1 MIQLLSSLCCFMC
14 LSFQSSCI
22 AFAPMNFSAY
32 VSLFESVFSIGKSS
46 TAGWMSLMGL
56 LVLDGKVT
64 RSVSMHYVCKRG
76 WLAKCE
82 NTLWFGIYRTS
93 RDCHHSSTSH
103 HNPVYNHCW
112 ARAHHYSFPTKTTR
126 PSLQPTRPWVPPV
139 HPTRRS
145 HRPQPTA
152 RSDQDAPDIC
162 EGNFD
167 TVTVLRGEMFVFK
180 VNNTD
185 LQ

>member
-1 MIQLLSSLCCFMC
+1 MISLGFATFMIVILTLLFYVLEFSVQLHWLRTNEFLSVCVFVWVC
-14 LSFQSSCI
+14 
-22 AFAPMNFSAY
+22 
-32 VSLFESVFSIGKSS
+32 FSIGKSS

-112 ARAHHYSFPTKTTR
+112 ARAHHYSFPTENNQTLSATHQALGASG
-126 PSLQPTRPWVPPV
+126 PPHQEVP
-139 HPTRRS
+139 
-145 HRPQPTA
+145 
-152 RSDQDAPDIC
+152 
-162 EGNFD
+162 
-167 TVTVLRGEMFVFK
+167 
-180 VNNTD
+180 
-185 LQ
+185 

>member
-1 MIQLLSSLCCFMC
+1 MQISHYPMISLGFATFMIQLLSSLCCFMC

-22 AFAPMNFSAY
+22 DFAPMNFSAY

-112 ARAHHYSFPTKTTR
+112 ARAHHYSFPTENNQTLSATHQALGASG
-126 PSLQPTRPWVPPV
+126 PPHQEVP
-139 HPTRRS
+139 
-145 HRPQPTA
+145 
-152 RSDQDAPDIC
+152 
-162 EGNFD
+162 
-167 TVTVLRGEMFVFK
+167 
-180 VNNTD
+180 
-185 LQ
+185 